1 MYNIILRNFYKQAE
15 PSLQVV
21 IALAKVGST
30 FLDREETRHIYILFK
45 ITKFLPTCPMY
56 FPWYFLVPI
65 YVDFSVKWK
74 VTICTT
80 K

>member
-30 FLDREETRHIYILFK
+30 FLDREKTLHNHLLFK
-45 ITKFLPTCPMY
+45 NTKFDVRKSLKDSFLNFPLYSLGVYIENTPTY
-56 FPWYFLVPI
+56 
-65 YVDFSVKWK
+65 
-74 VTICTT
+74 
-80 K
+80 

>member
-30 FLDREETRHIYILFK
+30 FLDREKTLHNHLLFK
-45 ITKFLPTCPMY
+45 NTKFS
-56 FPWYFLVPI
+56 VRRIKIPI
-65 YVDFSVKWK
+65 PRHCKRK
-74 VTICTT
+74 MC
-80 K
+80 

>member
-30 FLDREETRHIYILFK
+30 FLDREKTLHNHLLFK
-45 ITKFLPTCPMY
+45 ITKFSVRLILPCTHLLMHY
-56 FPWYFLVPI
+56 HSFL
-65 YVDFSVKWK
+65 
-74 VTICTT
+74 T
-80 K
+80 

>member
-30 FLDREETRHIYILFK
+30 FLDREKTFHNHLLFK
-45 ITKFLPTCPMY
+45 ILPKITLPVLCISPGI
-56 FPWYFLVPI
+56 F
-65 YVDFSVKWK
+65 
-74 VTICTT
+74 
-80 K
+80 

>member
-30 FLDREETRHIYILFK
+30 FLDREKTLTIIYFIKSQSSLK
-45 ITKFLPTCPMY
+45 
-56 FPWYFLVPI
+56 
-65 YVDFSVKWK
+65 
-74 VTICTT
+74 
-80 K
+80 

>member
-30 FLDREETRHIYILFK
+30 FLDREKKIHNHRLFK
-45 ITKFLPTCPMY
+45 MTKFS
-56 FPWYFLVPI
+56 VRRIKIPI
-65 YVDFSVKWK
+65 SRHCKRK
-74 VTICTT
+74 MC
-80 K
+80 

>member
-30 FLDREETRHIYILFK
+30 FLDREKTLHNHLLFK
-45 ITKFLPTCPMY
+45 ITKFS
-56 FPWYFLVPI
+56 VPRI
-65 YVDFSVKWK
+65 KISISRHYKRK
-74 VTICTT
+74 MC
-80 K
+80 

>member
-30 FLDREETRHIYILFK
+30 FLDREKTLHIY
-45 ITKFLPTCPMY
+45 FLKSQSSYLPVLCISPGI
-56 FPWYFLVPI
+56 F
-65 YVDFSVKWK
+65 
-74 VTICTT
+74 
-80 K
+80 

>member
-30 FLDREETRHIYILFK
+30 FLDREKTLHIYFLKSQSSTYLSYVFPLVFSSSNICGLFCK
-45 ITKFLPTCPMY
+45 MESNNLHY
-56 FPWYFLVPI
+56 
-65 YVDFSVKWK
+65 
-74 VTICTT
+74 
-80 K
+80 

>member
-30 FLDREETRHIYILFK
+30 FLDREKTLHIYFLKSQSSLFAELRFQFQG
-45 ITKFLPTCPMY
+45 IAN
-56 FPWYFLVPI
+56 
-65 YVDFSVKWK
+65 VKCVNMQNFK
-74 VTICTT
+74 

>member
-21 IALAKVGST
+21 IALASAGST
-30 FLDREETRHIYILFK
+30 FLDREKTLHIYYLK
-45 ITKFLPTCPMY
+45 SQSSYLPMY